1 MKSAGTIQKNT
12 EKRASHDVLFSLCEN
27 AADRLILLVLLGSV
41 LLFILWPIACI
52 ALRSLRGADGGVSFA
67 MFGTVLRQ
75 YGESLRNSVFVGV
88 FTAVLSTILS
98 LSAALVCA
106 TARGWKKTL
115 CMVIMLVA
123 MVSPPFV
130 SSLAYIQLYG
140 RRGWI
145 TYRLLHLSL
154 NPYNRWGVILMQS
167 ISFVPLNAMFLSG
180 ILEKLDE
187 GSLRSAR
194 DLGASGG
201 AILRDIVLPLIRPA
215 TLVCLLL
222 SFVRSLADF
231 GTPIIIGGRFST
243 LAADIY
249 LQVVG
254 YPNIMR
260 VGTFERIGHHAV
272 LITIPGSDASLR
284 PCLYMSHQD
293 VVPVVE
299 GTEQDW
305 THPAFSGD
313 IADGY
318 IWGRGT
324 LDIKE
329 QVFGVLEAAEYLLA
343 RGKSFAR
350 TAYLAFGDDEETINL
365 GALAIAEHLKAQGV
379 TLEFV
384 LDEGGCKIEPG
395 TAFGAPETF
404 IVSVQLMEKGYADLE
419 LSVHSIGGH
428 SSRPYG
434 GTSLGRLSG
443 AIADIT
449 RAPFAVHL
457 NSAMTG
463 AFETLAPYI
472 TQEPLKTLVQDV
484 AGNADAIAACC
495 MSSPDLFPFVTTTIA
510 PTMIRGGSAACNVMP
525 QDMTAVINF
534 RLADGDTVE
543 SVMAHCREAVQDKG
557 VEMRFLQANDPSA
570 IAKRDGY
577 GYRTVVES
585 FQRYYP
591 EAVFIPSMAVGA
603 TDAHRY
609 EEICDTC
616 LRCSPFMTEPAE
628 AASGVHGTNE
638 RLLVRSYLQ
647 GIRVLID
654 LMEHANVE
662 P

>member
-1 MKSAGTIQKNT
+1 MTN
-12 EKRASHDVLFSLCEN
+12 D
-27 AADRLILLVLLGSV
+27 
-41 LLFILWPIACI
+41 PII
-52 ALRSLRGADGGVSFA
+52 KIE
-67 MFGTVLRQ
+67 Q
-75 YGESLRNSVFVGV
+75 
-88 FTAVLSTILS
+88 
-98 LSAALVCA
+98 
-106 TARGWKKTL
+106 
-115 CMVIMLVA
+115 
-123 MVSPPFV
+123 
-130 SSLAYIQLYG
+130 
-140 RRGWI
+140 
-145 TYRLLHLSL
+145 
-154 NPYNRWGVILMQS
+154 
-167 ISFVPLNAMFLSG
+167 
-180 ILEKLDE
+180 LEKSF
-187 GSLRSAR
+187 G
-194 DLGASGG
+194 DLHVLKGIDLEVNRGEVVCIIGASGSG
-201 AILRDIVLPLIRPA
+201 KSTLLRCINLLEEADSGHIWFDGQDLMDLKVNLNALRQKIGMVFQGFNLFNNKSVLDNCTLAPMDVKHIPKTQAEATAIKHLTTVG
-215 TLVCLLL
+215 
-222 SFVRSLADF
+222 LADF
-231 GTPIIIGGRFST
+231 IHADSRRLSGGQKQRVAIRCKTINYFDHSRT
-243 LAADIY
+243 DYTEFDKLHAHIKAS
-249 LQVVG
+249 

-395 TAFGAPETF
+395 TAFGAPETS

-449 RAPFAVHL
+449 RAPFAVRL

-495 MSSPDLFPFVTTTIA
+495 MGSPDLFPFVTTTIA
-510 PTMIRGGSAACNVMP
+510 PTMIHGGSAACNVMP

-570 IAKRDGY
+570 IARRDGY

>member
-1 MKSAGTIQKNT
+1 MTNDPIIKIEQLEKSFGDLHVLKGIDLEVNRGEVVCIIGASGSGKSTLLRCINLLEEADSGHIWFDGQDLMDLKVNLNALRQKIGMVFQGFN
-12 EKRASHDVLFSLCEN
+12 LFN
-27 AADRLILLVLLGSV
+27 NKSV
-41 LLFILWPIACI
+41 LDNCTLAPMDVKHIPKTQA
-52 ALRSLRGADGGVSFA
+52 
-67 MFGTVLRQ
+67 
-75 YGESLRNSVFVGV
+75 E
-88 FTAVLSTILS
+88 
-98 LSAALVCA
+98 A
-106 TARGWKKTL
+106 TAIKHLTTVGLADFIHADSRRLSGGQKQRVAIARAL
-115 CMVIMLVA
+115 CMEPEIMLFDEPTSALDPEIVGEVLDVMKNLA
-123 MVSPPFV
+123 QQGMTMVVVTHEMAFAKEV
-130 SSLAYIQLYG
+130 SDRVVFMDQ
-140 RRGWI
+140 
-145 TYRLLHLSL
+145 
-154 NPYNRWGVILMQS
+154 GVILEQGS
-167 ISFVPLNAMFLSG
+167 PKEVFGNPKEPRTREFLSRY
-180 ILEKLDE
+180 LEDK
-187 GSLRSAR
+187 
-194 DLGASGG
+194 
-201 AILRDIVLPLIRPA
+201 
-215 TLVCLLL
+215 
-222 SFVRSLADF
+222 
-231 GTPIIIGGRFST
+231 
-243 LAADIY
+243 
-249 LQVVG
+249 
-254 YPNIMR
+254 
-260 VGTFERIGHHAV
+260 FERIGHHAV

-395 TAFGAPETF
+395 TAFGAPETA

-449 RAPFAVHL
+449 RAPFAVRL

-495 MSSPDLFPFVTTTIA
+495 MGSPDLFPFVTTTIA
-510 PTMIRGGSAACNVMP
+510 PTMIHGGSAACNVMP

-570 IAKRDGY
+570 IARRDGY

-609 EEICDTC
+609 EDICDTC

>member
-1 MKSAGTIQKNT
+1 M
-12 EKRASHDVLFSLCEN
+12 
-27 AADRLILLVLLGSV
+27 
-41 LLFILWPIACI
+41 
-52 ALRSLRGADGGVSFA
+52 
-67 MFGTVLRQ
+67 
-75 YGESLRNSVFVGV
+75 
-88 FTAVLSTILS
+88 
-98 LSAALVCA
+98 
-106 TARGWKKTL
+106 
-115 CMVIMLVA
+115 
-123 MVSPPFV
+123 
-130 SSLAYIQLYG
+130 
-140 RRGWI
+140 
-145 TYRLLHLSL
+145 
-154 NPYNRWGVILMQS
+154 
-167 ISFVPLNAMFLSG
+167 
-180 ILEKLDE
+180 
-187 GSLRSAR
+187 
-194 DLGASGG
+194 
-201 AILRDIVLPLIRPA
+201 
-215 TLVCLLL
+215 
-222 SFVRSLADF
+222 
-231 GTPIIIGGRFST
+231 
-243 LAADIY
+243 
-249 LQVVG
+249 
-254 YPNIMR
+254 
-260 VGTFERIGHHAV
+260 

-384 LDEGGCKIEPG
+384 LDEGSCKIEPG
-395 TAFGAPETF
+395 TAFGAPETS

-449 RAPFAVHL
+449 RAPFAVRL

-495 MSSPDLFPFVTTTIA
+495 MGSPDLFPFVTTTIA
-510 PTMIRGGSAACNVMP
+510 PTMIRGGSADNIVSDFIPHLLVHGGWVVDDSNKPTVNTPEFKAAMQEYLDLYALGDTMDKDDIVAAIDGGNAALGQAWPGWYVPTADSKASYTVIPTKLDDSDTPKNTSMYGVWCIGIPNNAPHKDLALELLEYVMSPEVQLKSIDVGGVPCRESCLMNADVLKTYP
-525 QDMTAVINF
+525 QYETVCSALKTGVYRPVIAEWTQFTTILGTEMDNIIQGTKTIDKG
-534 RLADGDTVE
+534 LADAQTQLE
-543 SVMAHCREAVQDKG
+543 ELMAG
-557 VEMRFLQANDPSA
+557 
-570 IAKRDGY
+570 
-577 GYRTVVES
+577 
-585 FQRYYP
+585 
-591 EAVFIPSMAVGA
+591 
-603 TDAHRY
+603 
-609 EEICDTC
+609 
-616 LRCSPFMTEPAE
+616 
-628 AASGVHGTNE
+628 
-638 RLLVRSYLQ
+638 
-647 GIRVLID
+647 
-654 LMEHANVE
+654 
-662 P
+662 